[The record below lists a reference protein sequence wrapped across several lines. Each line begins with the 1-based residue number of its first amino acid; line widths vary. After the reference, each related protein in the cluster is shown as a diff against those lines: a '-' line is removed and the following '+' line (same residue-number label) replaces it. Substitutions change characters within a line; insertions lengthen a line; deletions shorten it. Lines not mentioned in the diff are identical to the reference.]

1 MSGCKQAGQFNL
13 EVERRDIMIV
23 ADTVLIGLD
32 ILLSVYFDCLGL

>member
-1 MSGCKQAGQFNL
+1 MQASSQFNL

-23 ADTVLIGLD
+23 TDTVLIGLD